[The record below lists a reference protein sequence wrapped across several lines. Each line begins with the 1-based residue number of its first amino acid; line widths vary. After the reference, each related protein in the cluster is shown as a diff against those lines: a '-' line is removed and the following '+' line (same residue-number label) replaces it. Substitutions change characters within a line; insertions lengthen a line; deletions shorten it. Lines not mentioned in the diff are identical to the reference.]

1 MGYRKLSLGQ
11 MEQAVEG
18 LQREL
23 AISGCT
29 LKGYKRKIKSVASA
43 TSLEKADSG
52 SIILVSQ
59 ASAYEI
65 DLPTPEVGMYF
76 MFILTT
82 VHGSNSVTI
91 AATSDGSTNA
101 NLFTGQLLEHTDGVQ
116 QKDNLDVV
124 TIVGGTATIGDFVK
138 VWCVGT
144 GTSSGDPTWYVE
156 ARADGDNAITIA

>member
-1 MGYRKLSLGQ
+1 MGYRKISLGQ

-29 LKGYKRKIKSVASA
+29 LKGYTRKIKSVASA

-59 ASAYEI
+59 AAAYEI

-76 MFILTT
+76 MFVLTT
-82 VHGSNSVTI
+82 VHGSNSVTV
-91 AATSDGSTNA
+91 AATSDGSTNT
-101 NLFTGQLLEHTDGVQ
+101 NLFVGNLVDHTSGIV
-116 QKDNLDVV
+116 QKDNKDVA
-124 TIVGGTATIGDFVK
+124 TFVGGTATIGDFLK

-144 GTSSGDPTWYVE
+144 GTSGGDPTWYVE
-156 ARADGDNAITIA
+156 GRSDANGALTIA